1 MILIFL
7 FSCILSLFVAFWVA
21 LKDVESDIDE
31 LKGDDEQNPCESCY
45 YAEGSPY
52 CLKYCPHDAERKS
65 ERED

>member
-7 FSCILSLFVAFWVA
+7 FICILTLFVAFWVA

-31 LKGDDEQNPCESCY
+31 LKGDDPCENCY

-52 CLKYCPHDAERKS
+52 CLKHCPHDAERKS
-65 ERED
+65 GSEEI